1 MNPLYLPD
9 ATTSIVKT
17 AILAEQIDLQSTQ
30 AKKTIAK
37 GNIYFYCLFVL
48 ACVVSTYLCEQQKQN
63 RSVSITYPSMRSKAC
78 IWWEC
83 LRDILIAE
91 MSFFF
96 GQSIVVLSS
105 SFLRCLE
112 GGKFGTGA
120 TLCWELKEWCS
131 LELSSNLLV
140 QRPLNLS

>member
-1 MNPLYLPD
+1 MNPVYLPD

-17 AILAEQIDLQSTQ
+17 TILAEQIDLQSTQ
-30 AKKTIAK
+30 AKKTIAE
-37 GNIYFYCLFVL
+37 GNIYFYCLLVL

-83 LRDILIAE
+83 LKDILIAE

-112 GGKFGTGA
+112 EGKFGTGA